1 MATQSEDF
9 TTLFLGPVFQRELAI
24 TPRRPR
30 LYIYRAVYAAGLMIL
45 ISSAWL
51 LLAGAQVIR
60 NVGDMARF
68 GSVLFQIIAPL
79 QLALVSFFAA
89 MSAASAVAQEKDKR
103 TLILLLMTRM
113 TNNELVSGK
122 LFASILN
129 VLVMIATSLPIFM
142 LMVLFGGISFVQVAR
157 VFAVTLT
164 TVFAAGALGALL
176 AFWREKTF
184 QTLALTTLTL
194 CFWLGLW
201 EVVGAG
207 FLGESWLGISTETWA
222 TGFSPL
228 RAILVAARPFLPL
241 QSAVPIVGNGVYL
254 YLASSTAIAFLLSV
268 IAILRVRIW
277 NPSREVRVRATDSEQ
292 AGASIW
298 GAEHDLASEQTGE
311 QAEEAR
317 SGHVDARLRAET
329 STEQTREVWDNPI
342 LWRELKTW
350 AYGKKVIFIRV
361 AYLALFVMAA
371 LAVHFAIE
379 SQNAASYASYAS
391 DIIPATARP
400 MAPLFLVSLI
410 IVNALA
416 VTSVSTERDG
426 QSLDLLLA
434 TDLSPHEFVFGK
446 LGGVFSVGGM
456 MVVAPLLLTGYLWF
470 RGGMS
475 LENLIYT
482 TIGLIVMNFF
492 VATLGVHCGM
502 RYANSRNAIGVSL
515 GTVFFLFLGV
525 IACMAMMI
533 LLSSSFEMQ
542 MAPFLGFI
550 VGGGIGLYVSLGAG
564 NPSKAIGAASILA
577 PFATFY
583 AITSFLMDKNL
594 SVFLVTVCTYGFT
607 TAAMLIPAL
616 YEFDFAMG
624 GRAANAEE

>member
-1 MATQSEDF
+1 
-9 TTLFLGPVFQRELAI
+9 
-24 TPRRPR
+24 
-30 LYIYRAVYAAGLMIL
+30 MIL

-89 MSAASAVAQEKDKR
+89 MSAASAIAQEKDRR

-113 TNNELVSGK
+113 TNHELVSGK
-122 LFASILN
+122 LLASILN
-129 VLVMIATSLPIFM
+129 VLVMVATSIPILM
-142 LMVLFGGISFVQVAR
+142 LTVLFGGISFAQVAR
-157 VFAVTLT
+157 VLAVTLT
-164 TVFAAGALGALL
+164 TVLAAGALGAVL

-184 QTLALTTLTL
+184 QTLALTALTL
-194 CFWLGLW
+194 CFWLGFW
-201 EVVGAG
+201 EVVAAG
-207 FLGESWLGISTETWA
+207 VLGDSWLGVSTETWA

-228 RAILVAARPFLPL
+228 RAILAAARPFLP
-241 QSAVPIVGNGVYL
+241 AVEYLPRLGNAVSIYL
-254 YLASSTAIAFLLSV
+254 VTSTIICLMLCGTAIA
-268 IAILRVRIW
+268 RVRIW
-277 NPSREVRVRATDSEQ
+277 NPSREVRLRSSDNDEAQ
-292 AGASIW
+292 ASIW
-298 GAEHDLASEQTGE
+298 GAEHDLASEK
-311 QAEEAR
+311 AEAAR
-317 SGHVDARLRAET
+317 SGHVDARLRAESSGET
-329 STEQTREVWDNPI
+329 TREVWDNPI
-342 LWRELKTW
+342 LWRELRTW

-361 AYLALFVMAA
+361 AYFFLFAMAA
-371 LAVHFAIE
+371 VALHLAIE
-379 SQNAASYASYAS
+379 TQNAAPYASYAS

-400 MAPLFLVSLI
+400 LAPLFLVSLI

-434 TDLSPHEFVFGK
+434 TDLSPQEFVFGK
-446 LGGVFSVGGM
+446 LGGVVSVGGL
-456 MVVAPLLLTGYLWF
+456 MVFAPILLTSYLWW
-470 RGGMS
+470 RGGLS

-482 TIGLIVMNFF
+482 VCGLLVMNFF
-492 VATLGVHCGM
+492 VAMLGIHCGM

-533 LLSSSFEMQ
+533 LLSNSFEMQ

-564 NPSKAIGAASILA
+564 NPSKAIAASSILA

-616 YEFDFAMG
+616 SEFDFAIG
-624 GRAANAEE
+624 GRTVISDE